1 VAEPP
6 AGERTLEQFDAL
18 CLFRKMFEGH
28 ARLNGIV
35 RAPGRWANK
44 ILLGVEFFPIGIVL

>member
-18 CLFRKMFEGH
+18 RLFRKMFEGH
-28 ARLNGIV
+28 ACFDVALRVNCLV
-35 RAPGRWANK
+35 
-44 ILLGVEFFPIGIVL
+44 

>member
-18 CLFRKMFEGH
+18 RLFRKMFEGH
-28 ARLNGIV
+28 AYLRWKFV
-35 RAPGRWANK
+35 R
-44 ILLGVEFFPIGIVL
+44 F